1 MELISSAEGRFVTDG
16 VAQNL
21 RADGRTREVFRPF
34 SLDTGVI
41 PQATGSARL
50 RLGATHILACVKAEI
65 GSPAAG
71 RPWGGRI
78 ELSVDCSP
86 TATPAFRGRG
96 GEELSQELTRVLER
110 SFLGGAD
117 GSGAAVELGQLMLVE
132 RKSCWVLYLDALVLN
147 MDGNLVDALSIA
159 FKAALSNSVLPKVEV
174 VMGEGEDGE
183 PELEV
188 VDDPDEGVPLDTSS
202 TPIIVTLNRVR
213 LRPDGRIVSATK
225 GGNAGVHPSVLAEM
239 LNTSHRVAMS
249 LHRQVDS
256 AMAAAAGSTEAAG
269 PRVPSFVRFLLSWIF
284 RDLLAQRSTTPSF
297 EYSERQSLRDL
308 DAPLAARYN
317 HALAVVEQDQ
327 GDPKVYA
334 VGGQS
339 KAALPPDAFV
349 EIFLREGDGWTVGS
363 SPPIA
368 TAGKKR
374 VGHATAVID
383 NTIFLV
389 GGEKE
394 GVPQND
400 ILEFHTAS
408 DTWKTF
414 EVAGTAPPPL
424 AFHTATPVNK
434 RIYVIGG
441 KGDSA
446 ATTEVYVYDPKSRAW
461 SKPEV
466 RGTPPPA
473 RYAHAAAL
481 VEPLRIAIFGGK
493 LSGSSENT
501 PGQNQDQQQQQHK
514 ACSDLWLL
522 QVDDS
527 KPDAITVSWG
537 QASSQPPAMPVV
549 ICGPS
554 GVGKGTLIN
563 KLMEEFP
570 GRCGF
575 SVSHTTRGPRPGEED
590 GVHYNFTTREVM
602 EKEIAEGRFL
612 EKADVH
618 GNLYGTSVAAVKKV
632 TDSGKMCILDIDVQG
647 ARQVKASPALDAVFI
662 FVAPP
667 SFEELERRL
676 RGRGTETE
684 EQVEKRLG
692 NARKEMEAGKDA
704 TLFNHTIINDNLDAA
719 YAKLKALLGLGAAA
733 ETVTG
738 GAAWPAPRS
747 HAAAAAVASRI
758 ILHGG
763 LSSRGAPL
771 SDLHILDL
779 TSLSGEPPAAATGV
793 RCVPTHSIP
802 TPASP
807 SLITN
812 ILTTLGLSEPPN
824 TAERISARF
833 GHRAVVV
840 GPGEVLFVGGAASEE
855 GSATAGLAETAL
867 LSLKGLSAVH

>member
-1 MELISSAEGRFVTDG
+1 MSSI
-16 VAQNL
+16 
-21 RADGRTREVFRPF
+21 EVEWRY
-34 SLDTGVI
+34 L
-41 PQATGSARL
+41 AR
-50 RLGATHILACVKAEI
+50 
-65 GSPAAG
+65 
-71 RPWGGRI
+71 
-78 ELSVDCSP
+78 
-86 TATPAFRGRG
+86 
-96 GEELSQELTRVLER
+96 
-110 SFLGGAD
+110 
-117 GSGAAVELGQLMLVE
+117 
-132 RKSCWVLYLDALVLN
+132 
-147 MDGNLVDALSIA
+147 
-159 FKAALSNSVLPKVEV
+159 
-174 VMGEGEDGE
+174 
-183 PELEV
+183 
-188 VDDPDEGVPLDTSS
+188 
-202 TPIIVTLNRVR
+202 
-213 LRPDGRIVSATK
+213 
-225 GGNAGVHPSVLAEM
+225 
-239 LNTSHRVAMS
+239 
-249 LHRQVDS
+249 
-256 AMAAAAGSTEAAG
+256 
-269 PRVPSFVRFLLSWIF
+269 
-284 RDLLAQRSTTPSF
+284 
-297 EYSERQSLRDL
+297 

-327 GDPKVYA
+327 GDSKVYA

-349 EIFLREGDGWTVGS
+349 EIFLREGDGWTIGS

-368 TAGKKR
+368 TAGKTR

-434 RIYVIGG
+434 RIVMRPP
-441 KGDSA
+441 SLRCP
-446 ATTEVYVYDPKSRAW
+446 VLNPCW

-473 RYAHAAAL
+473 RYAHAATL

-493 LSGSSENT
+493 LSGSSENA
-501 PGQNQDQQQQQHK
+501 PGQDQQQQQQQHR

-563 KLMEEFP
+563 RLMEEFP

-704 TLFNHTIINDNLDAA
+704 TLFNHTVVNDNLDAA

-733 ETVTG
+733 ETVSG

-855 GSATAGLAETAL
+855 GSATAGLAETVL
-867 LSLKGLSAVH
+867 LALKGLSAVH

>member
-1 MELISSAEGRFVTDG
+1 MSSI
-16 VAQNL
+16 
-21 RADGRTREVFRPF
+21 EVEWRY
-34 SLDTGVI
+34 L
-41 PQATGSARL
+41 AR
-50 RLGATHILACVKAEI
+50 
-65 GSPAAG
+65 
-71 RPWGGRI
+71 
-78 ELSVDCSP
+78 
-86 TATPAFRGRG
+86 
-96 GEELSQELTRVLER
+96 
-110 SFLGGAD
+110 
-117 GSGAAVELGQLMLVE
+117 
-132 RKSCWVLYLDALVLN
+132 
-147 MDGNLVDALSIA
+147 
-159 FKAALSNSVLPKVEV
+159 
-174 VMGEGEDGE
+174 
-183 PELEV
+183 
-188 VDDPDEGVPLDTSS
+188 
-202 TPIIVTLNRVR
+202 
-213 LRPDGRIVSATK
+213 
-225 GGNAGVHPSVLAEM
+225 
-239 LNTSHRVAMS
+239 
-249 LHRQVDS
+249 
-256 AMAAAAGSTEAAG
+256 
-269 PRVPSFVRFLLSWIF
+269 
-284 RDLLAQRSTTPSF
+284 
-297 EYSERQSLRDL
+297 

-349 EIFLREGDGWTVGS
+349 EIFLREGDGWTIGS

-368 TAGKKR
+368 TAGKTR

-383 NTIFLV
+383 DTIFLV

-441 KGDSA
+441 KGYSA

-473 RYAHAAAL
+473 RYAHAATL
-481 VEPLRIAIFGGK
+481 VEPLRIAIFGGN
-493 LSGSSENT
+493 LSGSSENA
-501 PGQNQDQQQQQHK
+501 PGQDQDQHHQQQQQQQR

-554 GVGKGTLIN
+554 GVGKGTLITR
-563 KLMEEFP
+563 LMEEFP

-590 GVHYNFTTREVM
+590 GVHYNFTMREVM

-733 ETVTG
+733 ETVSG

-779 TSLSGEPPAAATGV
+779 TNLSGEPPAAATGV

-824 TAERISARF
+824 TAERIPARF

-855 GSATAGLAETAL
+855 GSATAGLAETAML
-867 LSLKGLSAVH
+867 ALKGLSAVH

>member
-1 MELISSAEGRFVTDG
+1 MCMHACTYPSLSPTLQLLLCNASSRHAPILTPSPTFIHVLVPAHRNVTCRCAA
-16 VAQNL
+16 V
-21 RADGRTREVFRPF
+21 VCP
-34 SLDTGVI
+34 SLCAYE
-41 PQATGSARL
+41 Q
-50 RLGATHILACVKAEI
+50 AEI
-65 GSPAAG
+65 GSPPAG

-78 ELSVDCSP
+78 E
-86 TATPAFRGRG
+86 GRG

-132 RKSCWVLYLDALVLN
+132 HKSCWVLYLDALVLN

-202 TPIIVTLNRVR
+202 TPIIVTLNRLGKHVIVDATPEEEAVAEAS
-213 LRPDGRIVSATK
+213 LCVAVRPDGRIVSATK

-239 LNTSHRVAMS
+239 LDTSNRVAMS
-249 LHRQVDS
+249 LHRQ
-256 AMAAAAGSTEAAG
+256 
-269 PRVPSFVRFLLSWIF
+269 
-284 RDLLAQRSTTPSF
+284 
-297 EYSERQSLRDL
+297 
-308 DAPLAARYN
+308 
-317 HALAVVEQDQ
+317 
-327 GDPKVYA
+327 VYA

-349 EIFLREGDGWTVGS
+349 EIFLREGDGWTIGS

-368 TAGKKR
+368 TAGKTR

-446 ATTEVYVYDPKSRAW
+446 AATEVYVYDPKSRAW

-473 RYAHAAAL
+473 RYAHAATL

-493 LSGSSENT
+493 LSGSSENA
-501 PGQNQDQQQQQHK
+501 PGQDQQQQHHR

-563 KLMEEFP
+563 RLMEEFP

-733 ETVTG
+733 ETVSG

-779 TSLSGEPPAAATGV
+779 TNLSGEPPAAATGV

-824 TAERISARF
+824 TAERIPARF

-867 LSLKGLSAVH
+867 LALKGLTAVH

>member
-1 MELISSAEGRFVTDG
+1 MSSIEIEWRY
-16 VAQNL
+16 L
-21 RADGRTREVFRPF
+21 
-34 SLDTGVI
+34 
-41 PQATGSARL
+41 AR
-50 RLGATHILACVKAEI
+50 
-65 GSPAAG
+65 
-71 RPWGGRI
+71 
-78 ELSVDCSP
+78 
-86 TATPAFRGRG
+86 
-96 GEELSQELTRVLER
+96 
-110 SFLGGAD
+110 
-117 GSGAAVELGQLMLVE
+117 
-132 RKSCWVLYLDALVLN
+132 
-147 MDGNLVDALSIA
+147 
-159 FKAALSNSVLPKVEV
+159 
-174 VMGEGEDGE
+174 
-183 PELEV
+183 
-188 VDDPDEGVPLDTSS
+188 
-202 TPIIVTLNRVR
+202 
-213 LRPDGRIVSATK
+213 
-225 GGNAGVHPSVLAEM
+225 
-239 LNTSHRVAMS
+239 
-249 LHRQVDS
+249 
-256 AMAAAAGSTEAAG
+256 
-269 PRVPSFVRFLLSWIF
+269 
-284 RDLLAQRSTTPSF
+284 
-297 EYSERQSLRDL
+297 
-308 DAPLAARYN
+308 DAPVAARYN

-339 KAALPPDAFV
+339 KSALPPDAFV
-349 EIFLREGDGWTVGS
+349 EIFLRQGDGWTVGS

-368 TAGKKR
+368 TAGKTR
-374 VGHATAVID
+374 VGHAMAVID
-383 NTIFLV
+383 ETIFLV
-389 GGEKE
+389 GGEKD

-414 EVAGTAPPPL
+414 EVAGSAPPPL
-424 AFHTATPVNK
+424 AFHSATAVNK

-441 KGDSA
+441 KGEGS
-446 ATTEVYVYDPKSRAW
+446 ATTDVYVYDPKSRAW

-493 LSGSSENT
+493 LSAPEAGDTAKGTGSC
-501 PGQNQDQQQQQHK
+501 K
-514 ACSDLWLL
+514 ACADLWLL

-554 GVGKGTLIN
+554 GVGKGTLITR
-563 KLMEEFP
+563 LMEEFP

-575 SVSHTTRGPRPGEED
+575 SVSHTTRKPRPGEED
-590 GVHYNFTTREVM
+590 GVHYNFTAREEM
-602 EKEIAEGRFL
+602 EKEIAEGKFL

-692 NARKEMEAGKDA
+692 NARKEMDAGKDA

-719 YAKLKALLGLGAAA
+719 YSKLKALLGLGAAA
-733 ETVTG
+733 ETVS
-738 GAAWPAPRS
+738 GAPWPAPRS

-758 ILHGG
+758 VLHGG

-807 SLITN
+807 SLLTN
-812 ILTTLGLSEPPN
+812 ILTTLGLSEPPA

-855 GSATAGLAETAL
+855 GSATAGLAESAL
-867 LSLKGLSAVH
+867 LALKGLAAVH